1 MSETGFSPT
10 IGVFDSG
17 LGGLTALRQL
27 RALAPGC
34 DIVYFGD
41 TARVPYGTRD
51 AETLVRFARQDVE
64 FLRSQGAQQV
74 LVACGTIS
82 SALSADQWAALPL
95 PCQGV
100 IEAAVAAALAA
111 TQNGRI
117 GILAT
122 PASIRSGSYVR
133 RLAALR
139 PEVLAVPVACPDFV
153 PLIESG
159 RADAPQMRLA
169 AREYLRP
176 ILEAGCDT
184 LILGCT
190 HYPLAAP
197 LLTEETGGRMRLID
211 SGKEAAAALLR
222 QLPAVPAERSGSLRC
237 FVSGDP
243 AAFAQNARTLLG
255 DSLVLPAVR
264 QAQAF

>member
-1 MSETGFSPT
+1 MMNWIWLGAVVAF
-10 IGVFDSG
+10 GV
-17 LGGLTALRQL
+17 LEAAT
-27 RALAPGC
+27 
-34 DIVYFGD
+34 
-41 TARVPYGTRD
+41 
-51 AETLVRFARQDVE
+51 
-64 FLRSQGAQQV
+64 
-74 LVACGTIS
+74 
-82 SALSADQWAALPL
+82 AALVSIWFV
-95 PCQGV
+95 GG
-100 IEAAVAAALAA
+100 AAVALLASFLGAALWLQIALFLAVSAAALAA

-243 AAFAQNARTLLG
+243 AAFAQNARTLLC